1 MASEA
6 SGARRAAHE
15 VTRVLVDDEATE
27 AGDASSRADGPAPGR
42 TRARAAFDDATRILI
57 GDAADVDDDPSV
69 ASHSA
74 PSGPSSGAFA
84 TTRGPLSV
92 PLADVLKAR
101 LRHGEGARL
110 SRYALLRVLGE
121 GGMGVVF
128 AAYDEELDR
137 RVAIKL
143 LRAPSHGPL
152 IDRAWILEE
161 AKAMAKLSHPNVV
174 QIYDP
179 NDMRRCA
186 QNA

>member
-1 MASEA
+1 VAGDA
-6 SGARRAAHE
+6 SGAGLTAAE
-15 VTRVLVDDEATE
+15 VTRVLCDDGAAELYGPSTIRTDGAPAGDDVTRILRDDEAAETT
-27 AGDASSRADGPAPGR
+27 SPGTKSAR
-42 TRARAAFDDATRILI
+42 T
-57 GDAADVDDDPSV
+57 DPSN
-69 ASHSA
+69 
-74 PSGPSSGAFA
+74 SSLA
-84 TTRGPLSV
+84 TTTGPLSA

-101 LRHGEGARL
+101 LGHGEGARL
-110 SRYALLRVLGE
+110 ARYALLRILGE

-143 LRAPSHGPL
+143 LRTPSRGGA
-152 IDRAWILEE
+152 IDRAWILDE